1 MKNTSTTLPASG
13 VIFIGLMFFS
23 VCHTYSQKTSLN
35 SIPAMSEIRL
45 FLAPDESSVVIAT
58 LKPGEALSP
67 VADILA
73 GDGIRWYLVRTKSGA
88 LGWMK
93 QKNTDESK
101 RIEKLFKA
109 LPAEP
114 LHIST
119 ESSGDLGSRT
129 ISVPVEMDGTW
140 IVVPVTF
147 NRALRA
153 HLQLDTGASVTMVS
167 SRIANNLRLSTLG
180 SRRGVTVGGII
191 TVPTARVNSVNV
203 GGAEVN
209 DMVVSIHDFSPHPRI
224 DGLLGMDFLKHFLVS
239 LDTHRKLLI
248 LGPR

>member
-1 MKNTSTTLPASG
+1 MKSTRTKFPASA
-13 VIFIGLMFFS
+13 VVFISLIFFS
-23 VCHTYSQKTSLN
+23 VCNTYSQAASVN
-35 SIPAMSEIRL
+35 SIPAMSEIQL

-67 VADILA
+67 IADILA
-73 GDGIRWYLVRTKSGA
+73 GEGIRWYLVRAKSGA

-93 QKNTDESK
+93 QKNTAESK
-101 RIEKLFKA
+101 KIDNFFKA
-109 LPAEP
+109 LPVEP
-114 LHIST
+114 LDIST
-119 ESSGDLGSRT
+119 DSSGNLGSRT

-167 SRIANNLRLSTLG
+167 SRIANKLGLSTLG

-191 TVPTARVNSVNV
+191 TVPTARVNSLNV

-239 LDTHRKLLI
+239 LDTHRKLLV